1 MEGISVGFIGLGNL
15 GLRLVL
21 NLIKSGTNT
30 FIYDTDY
37 NKKENVKD
45 KNVTW
50 LTSPKE
56 IAENVDIVI
65 TCLPS
70 PEAVASVV
78 ESKNGLLEG
87 LSPKKLW
94 VEMSTTDSQELLRL
108 AKLVEEKGSMVLE
121 APVSGGCHRA
131 STGDISILVGGKR
144 IAFEKALPILKIIG
158 FDQF

>member
-1 MEGISVGFIGLGNL
+1 MDGISVGFIGLGNL

-21 NLIKSGTNT
+21 NLIKSGINT
-30 FIYDTDY
+30 FIYDTDD
-37 NKKENVKD
+37 NKKENVSD

-87 LSPKKLW
+87 LSPNKLW

-108 AKLVEEKGSMVLE
+108 AKLVEKKVQW
-121 APVSGGCHRA
+121 
-131 STGDISILVGGKR
+131 
-144 IAFEKALPILKIIG
+144 F
-158 FDQF
+158 